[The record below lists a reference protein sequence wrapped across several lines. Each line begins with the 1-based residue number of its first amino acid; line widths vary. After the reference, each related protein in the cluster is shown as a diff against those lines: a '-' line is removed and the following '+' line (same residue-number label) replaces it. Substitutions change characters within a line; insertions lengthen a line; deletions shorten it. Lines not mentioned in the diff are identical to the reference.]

1 MTDSADYRTI
11 ITQLATLTEA
21 VSGMVREGTRR
32 DAAFEQERLESHTS
46 RKDLHEKINDVIA
59 DVAAVKSDIRMNSS
73 ITLQA
78 KVEVGALKA
87 LVDKNAAAAQPSI
100 ALNEKVQSLGK
111 VVLFLVG
118 GGGIALATTLLVWGE
133 AIRGVVMHWLGMKP

>member
-21 VSGMVREGTRR
+21 VSGIVREGTRR
-32 DAAFEQERLESHTS
+32 DAAFEQERQDSHAS
-46 RKDLHEKINDVIA
+46 RGRLHDKVADVIA
-59 DVAAVKSDIRMNSS
+59 EVAALKSDVMVNSA
-73 ITLQA
+73 ITIQA
-78 KVEVGALKA
+78 KAEVSALKA
-87 LVDKNAAAAQPSI
+87 VVDANAAAAQPSI

-133 AIRGVVMHWLGMKP
+133 AIRDVVMHWLGMKP